1 MENEKPSAD
10 NARGAAAS
18 PPPSAIVL
26 QLSTSHFISRALYLA
41 AKLKIADLLKDG
53 PRPFGEIAKAT
64 GTNGPALNRVLRLLA
79 SAGVFT
85 EGDNGNFSLTPV
97 GQCLRTG
104 MLDSS
109 HALVMLFGSERLEE
123 NWKNLEYCVR
133 TGEPAFRLRGVTDPF
148 SDLLRTPE
156 LEATFDAAM
165 ADVTRRVAIAVSA
178 EYDFGTIRT
187 LVDVGGGNGTLLTGI
202 LKANPF
208 LHGIVYD
215 SPATAERAK
224 KLIEESGL
232 ADRCDAVGG
241 DFFKEVP
248 AGGDAYIL
256 KHVIHDWNDDRAT
269 AILRNCHRAM
279 DPKGRL
285 LIVEGVCP
293 VRIDESPQSRGTASN
308 DVNMLVSTG
317 GRVRS
322 EAEFRSLYDAAGFK
336 LTRIVPTQSGFGVI
350 EGTRI

>member
-1 MENEKPSAD
+1 MANEKPSAD
-10 NARGAAAS
+10 NVRGATAS
-18 PPPSAIVL
+18 PPPSAIL
-26 QLSTSHFISRALYLA
+26 QQLATGHFISRALYLA

-53 PRPFGEIAKAT
+53 PRPFEEIAQTT
-64 GTNGPALNRVLRLLA
+64 GTNGPALNRILRLLA
-79 SAGVFT
+79 SVGVFA
-85 EGDNGNFSLTPV
+85 EGENGNFSLTPV

-104 MLDSS
+104 IPDSS
-109 HALVMLFGSERLEE
+109 HALVMLFGGERLEE

-156 LEATFDAAM
+156 LEVTFDAAM
-165 ADVTRRVAIAVSA
+165 ADITRRVAIAVAA
-178 EYDFGTIRT
+178 EYDFTTVRT

-202 LKANPF
+202 LKANPS

-215 SPATAERAK
+215 SPATAARAK
-224 KLIEESGL
+224 KMIEESGL
-232 ADRCDAVGG
+232 ADRCQAIGG

-269 AILRNCHRAM
+269 EILSSCRRAM

-293 VRIDESPQSRGTASN
+293 PRIDESPQSRGAVN
-308 DVNMLVSTG
+308 IDVNMLVSTG

-322 EAEFRSLYDAAGFK
+322 EAEFRSLYAAAGFK
-336 LTRIVPTQSGFGVI
+336 LTRIVPTQTGFSVI
-350 EGTRI
+350 EGIRN